1 MVLSR
6 STKLSSL
13 NKNIRDVIAPSETLT
28 FGYLIIQMSR
38 CFWFPDKA
46 YLVFVGV
53 HWSGLLVKCSFYVG
67 FRQWC
72 SVLASN
78 ILLANEKS
86 ERMIKLCFVC
96 GRQKISSVFFDFA
109 QKQGSSYSQRYYIEL
124 PFRSNNIS
132 TNSNSLTHPIFC
144 QTDLTIRN
152 LLSPSIHGT
161 HPQLPSPANN
171 QYVCHSIEHILF
183 ETIGFT
189 YCRNLLKCHKCLC
202 SSYPT

>member
-1 MVLSR
+1 MVSSR
-6 STKLSSL
+6 SAKLSSL

-109 QKQGSSYSQRYYIEL
+109 QKQGSSYSQRKALAPEASDISNLSALFKRRLYKKTTLNLIIEN
-124 PFRSNNIS
+124 FR
-132 TNSNSLTHPIFC
+132 PP
-144 QTDLTIRN
+144 TI
-152 LLSPSIHGT
+152 
-161 HPQLPSPANN
+161 
-171 QYVCHSIEHILF
+171 
-183 ETIGFT
+183 
-189 YCRNLLKCHKCLC
+189 
-202 SSYPT
+202 